1 MKIFYRLP
9 VPLLRRTQVYSS
21 ASVDPFSG
29 LDVRRRDFLALI
41 GTTAALR
48 PLAGTAQ
55 PKMPVI
61 GFLSVGAP
69 MPSAASVAAFRQ
81 GLADSGYVE
90 GENVAIE
97 YRGSGGHLHQLPRL
111 AAELVERK
119 VDAIVA
125 TGGPEAAFA
134 AKKATATTPI
144 VFSVALDPAEVG
156 LLDNP
161 ARPEGNVTGIVV
173 LDEELFP
180 KQIELLSEL
189 IPQLRIIALL
199 ASAQNPVLR
208 KPVTSAMQEATSA
221 RGIELQRLATSTE
234 AEIGAAFAALSQKEG
249 RALLVA
255 GDRFFDHQRDQLIAV
270 TIRHKIPA
278 IFYNRLYAE
287 AGGLIT
293 YGLTIGAAPRQV
305 GVYVGRLLAGAKP
318 ADLPVQRPTDFEL
331 VINLRTAKLLDL
343 TVPEKLLSR
352 ADKVIE

>member
-1 MKIFYRLP
+1 
-9 VPLLRRTQVYSS
+9 
-21 ASVDPFSG
+21 
-29 LDVRRRDFLALI
+29 
-41 GTTAALR
+41 
-48 PLAGTAQ
+48 
-55 PKMPVI
+55 MPVI

-81 GLADSGYVE
+81 GLADTGYIE
-90 GENVAIE
+90 GQNVAIE

-125 TGGPEAAFA
+125 TGGPEVAFA
-134 AKKATATTPI
+134 AKKARTTTPI

-156 LLDNP
+156 LLENP
-161 ARPEGNVTGIVV
+161 TRPEGNVTGIIV
-173 LDEELFP
+173 LDEELFL

-189 IPQLRIIALL
+189 LPQIQIIALL
-199 ASAQNPVLR
+199 ANTHNPVLR
-208 KPVTSAMQEATSA
+208 KPVMSEVQEATNA

-234 AEIGAAFAALSQKEG
+234 AEINAAFAVLGQKEG

-255 GDRFFDHQRDQLIAV
+255 GDRFFDHQREQLVAL
-270 TIRHKIPA
+270 TIRHAIPA

-287 AGGLIT
+287 AGGLIS
-293 YGLTIGAAPRQV
+293 YGLMIGAASRQV
-305 GVYVGRLLAGAKP
+305 GIYVGRLLAGTKP
-318 ADLPVQRPTDFEL
+318 ADLPVQQPTAVEL

-343 TVPEKLLSR
+343 TVPQTLLSR